1 MILPT
6 VSVIIPSY
14 NHEKFIQECIQSVL
28 DQAYQD
34 FEIVITDDCSS
45 DHSVEIIQSFDN
57 PRIKLFKHLE
67 NKGASIATNNCI
79 QNSSGRYIAMLS
91 SDDAWYPDKL
101 ALQVKYL
108 EEHPDIAAVFGKVD
122 WIDENGDEIVYK
134 SFPYLD
140 IFNVKNR
147 TRYEWLNHFFFFGNC
162 LCHPSSLIRRE
173 CYTKVGMLNP
183 TLAGLPDYDLWIRFC
198 LKYEI
203 RILDNKMVRY
213 RWVGDKDNTSGDT
226 NSNRIRNRFECFKI
240 LDNYLKITD
249 LNEFSSIFPEA
260 IKYGRLFTELI
271 PYYLGRMA
279 IESGPEYKV
288 LWGLC
293 IIDDLLQDEGLAKI
307 LEEKYDF
314 SYSSFIKYSS
324 MYDVFKIT
332 AGGQGVSI
340 PHRRKFRAFL
350 SASKRYT
357 KEIYSLIKR
366 SPGN

>member
-1 MILPT
+1 MMPT

-14 NHEKFIQECIQSVL
+14 NHEKFIKECIQSVL
-28 DQAYQD
+28 DQTYQD

-45 DHSVEIIQSFDN
+45 DRSVEIIQSFDD

-67 NKGASIATNNCI
+67 NKGACVATNNCI
-79 QNSSGRYIAMLS
+79 LNSSGKYIAMLS

-101 ALQVKYL
+101 VVQVKYI
-108 EEHPDIAAVFGKVD
+108 EAHPEIAAVFGKVD
-122 WIDENGDEIVYK
+122 WVDENGDEIVYK
-134 SFPYLD
+134 NFSYLD
-140 IFNVKNR
+140 VFNVKNR
-147 TRYEWLNHFFFFGNC
+147 SRHEWLNHFFFYGNC

-173 CYTKVGMLNP
+173 CYAKVGMLNP
-183 TLAGLPDYDLWIRFC
+183 TFAGLPDYDLWIRFT

-203 RILDNKMVRY
+203 KILNKKIVRY
-213 RWVGDKDNTSGDT
+213 RWVSDTNNTSGDT

-249 LNEFSSIFPEA
+249 LNEFLLIFPKA
-260 IKYGRLFTELI
+260 TKYGKLVAGLI

-293 IIDDLLQDEGLAKI
+293 IISDIIQDQGLADI
-307 LEEKYDF
+307 LEKNYDF
-314 SYSSFIKYSS
+314 TFSSFIKFSS

-332 AGGQGVSI
+332 SGVPGLSI
-340 PHRRKFRAFL
+340 PHRSRFRSFL
-350 SASKRYT
+350 SASRKYA
-357 KEIYSLIKR
+357 KEIYLMLKP
-366 SPGN
+366 PGK

>member
-1 MILPT
+1 MLPT

-28 DQAYQD
+28 DQTYQD

-45 DHSVEIIQSFDN
+45 DRSVELIQSFDDS
-57 PRIKLFKHLE
+57 RIKLFRHLE
-67 NKGASIATNNCI
+67 NKGASFATNSCI
-79 QNSSGRYIAMLS
+79 LNSSGKYIAMLS

-108 EEHPDIAAVFGKVD
+108 EEHPEIAAVFGKVD
-122 WIDENGDEIVYK
+122 WIDENGDEILYK
-134 SFPYLD
+134 NFPYLD
-140 IFNVKNR
+140 VFNVRNR
-147 TRYEWLNHFFFFGNC
+147 TRHEWLKHFFFYGNC
-162 LCHPSSLIRRE
+162 LCHPSSLIRKE

-183 TLAGLPDYDLWIRFC
+183 TLAGLPDYDLWIRFS

-203 RILDNKMVRY
+203 RILNNKMVRY
-213 RWVGDKDNTSGDT
+213 RWVGDTDNTSGDT

-240 LDNYLKITD
+240 LDNYLKIAD
-249 LNEFSSIFPEA
+249 LSEFLLIFPEA
-260 IKYGRLFTELI
+260 TKYGKVVAGLI

-288 LWGLC
+288 LWGLG
-293 IIDDLLQDEGLAKI
+293 IISDLLQNQGLAEI

-314 SYSSFIKYSS
+314 SFTSFIKFSS

-332 AGGQGVSI
+332 SGGQDLSI
-340 PHRRKFRAFL
+340 PYRSRFRSFL
-350 SASKRYT
+350 SASKRYA
-357 KEIYSLIKR
+357 KEIYLLMKK
-366 SPGN
+366 SPEN